1 MADIDK
7 LVATLSADA
16 RPVRPAPHPYKL
28 WALSLGAGAVYLAL
42 MLAFSGLR
50 PDIMTKLYT
59 PWFVAEIV
67 TLILIFASAS
77 LSTALLAYPDLHQM
91 RHTTYAPAYAL
102 SLFLLVM
109 LLSWQ
114 ADSPLTLLPEH
125 GYQCTLD
132 IILFALP
139 PAMWTLY
146 VVRKLASTHYRLA
159 GSIALLSAFSI
170 GALWLRLH
178 EAEDSITHLMQ
189 WHYLPMLAC
198 GLFGLWVGKLTLKW

>member
-1 MADIDK
+1 MANIDK

-16 RPVRPAPHPYKL
+16 RPVRPAPHPYTL
-28 WALSLGAGAVYLAL
+28 WVLGLGAGVTYLAL
-42 MLAFSGLR
+42 MLVFSGLR
-50 PDIMTKLYT
+50 PDIMTKLHAS
-59 PWFVAEIV
+59 WFVVEIV
-67 TLILIFASAS
+67 TLVLVFASTS

-91 RHTTYAPAYAL
+91 RRTAYAPAYAL
-102 SLFLLVM
+102 GTFVLVM

-125 GYQCTLD
+125 GYQCTLE

-139 PAMWTLY
+139 PAVWTLY
-146 VVRKLASTHYRLA
+146 ALRKLASTHYHLA

-178 EAEDSITHLMQ
+178 EAEDSVTHLMQ

-198 GLFGLWVGKLTLKW
+198 GLFGLWIGRLILKW

>member
-1 MADIDK
+1 MANIDK

-16 RPVRPAPHPYKL
+16 APIRPALHPYKL
-28 WALSLGAGAVYLAL
+28 WALGLGAGTAYIVL

-50 PDIMTKLYT
+50 PDIMTKLHE

-67 TLILIFASAS
+67 TLILIFASTS

-91 RHTTYAPAYAL
+91 RRTAYAPAYAL
-102 SLFLLVM
+102 GLFVLVM
-109 LLSWQ
+109 LLSRH
-114 ADSPLTLLPEH
+114 ADSPLAPPPIH

-132 IILFALP
+132 IGLTALL

-146 VVRKLASTHYRLA
+146 ALRKLASTHYRLA

-170 GALWLRLH
+170 GALWLRL
-178 EAEDSITHLMQ
+178 EEQNDSIIHLIQ

-198 GLFGLWVGKLTLKW
+198 GLFGLWLGKLILKW

>member
-1 MADIDK
+1 MANIDK

-16 RPVRPAPHPYKL
+16 RPVRPAPHPYTL
-28 WALSLGAGAVYLAL
+28 WALGLGAGTAYLVL

-50 PDIMTKLYT
+50 PDIMTKLHE

-67 TLILIFASAS
+67 TLILIFASTS

-91 RHTTYAPAYAL
+91 RRTAYAPAYAL
-102 SLFLLVM
+102 GLFVLVM
-109 LLSWQ
+109 LLSWH
-114 ADSPLTLLPEH
+114 ADSPLTPLPEH
-125 GYQCTLD
+125 GYQCTLE

-139 PAMWTLY
+139 AAVWTLY
-146 VVRKLASTHYRLA
+146 ALRKLASTHYRLA

-198 GLFGLWVGKLTLKW
+198 GLFGLWLGKLILKW